1 MFTRLQFKAPTYT
14 GDARTDYENLTKAI
28 IDFQTDLNRKGSLTI
43 DEAGITA
50 SQGIIFPATQVP
62 SSNVNT
68 LDDYEEATTFAPT
81 FSFATPGD
89 LIYAASVAVG
99 DATKI
104 GRLVSAQF
112 AIATSA
118 FAHTTAAGD
127 LIISGFPYT
136 VSNASSRIF
145 RGSLSQWR
153 GITKATYTQMAVA
166 MVAGGT
172 TANIAAS
179 GSGVASANVTAA
191 DMPTGGTVFLF
202 GSVEY
207 IV

>member
-1 MFTRLQFKAPTYT
+1 MFTRKEWPGSAFK
-14 GDARTDYENLTKAI
+14 TDPKKNHEDLVKSIADYLRSLNL
-28 IDFQTDLNRKGSLTI
+28 KGSLTI
-43 DEAGITA
+43 EEAAITA
-50 SQGIIFPATQVP
+50 SQGIKFPATQVN
-62 SSNVNT
+62 SSDVNT
-68 LDDYEEATTFAPT
+68 LDDYEEAATFTPT
-81 FSFATPGD
+81 FTFATPGD
-89 LIYAASVAVG
+89 KTSLNSVAVG

-104 GRLVSAQF
+104 GRLVFAQF
-112 AIATSA
+112 AIATSS
-118 FAHTTAAGD
+118 FSHTTAAGD

-136 VSNASSRIF
+136 VSSASSRIF

-153 GITKATYTQMAVA
+153 GITKAGYTQMAVA